1 MAASAHEPVLDL
13 DRPFT
18 HAQGLAAGLTSS
30 ELRGRGFRRILHGV
44 YIRAAAPLRPFERVE
59 AALVLHTDTAYAS
72 HTSAARVYR
81 LPVPERLSD
90 EHVSVFRKADRRSP
104 RGVCP
109 HLAPTT
115 AGVFNLHGI
124 RLSAPVQVFLEM
136 ATLVNLVELV
146 VIGDALVRQKRVS
159 PEQLVAAAAAF
170 TGRGAVL
177 ARRAASFVRRGVDSA
192 METRLRMLIVLAGL
206 PEPQVNFKIYYSN
219 GELRYRFDLSYP
231 ALLLAVEYDGR
242 QHRDD
247 LDQWD
252 SDLDRDDWLDD
263 HEWRM
268 VKVFS
273 RGIYKEPARTLER
286 VRKAIVS
293 RGGRVPRRLR
303 DDWKPFFPVTRP
315 PATRGPAGR

>member
-13 DRPFT
+13 YRPFT
-18 HAQGLAAGLTSS
+18 HAQGLAAGLTGST
-30 ELRGRGFRRILHGV
+30 LRGRDYRRIMHGV
-44 YIRAAAPLRPFERVE
+44 YIHARAPQRPFERVE
-59 AALVLHTDTAYAS
+59 AALLVHSDRAYAS

-90 EHVSVFRKADRRSP
+90 EHISVFHKEDRRSP

-109 HLAPTT
+109 HLAPPS
-115 AGVFNLHGI
+115 GRVVVLHGI
-124 RLSAPVQVFLEM
+124 RISAPEQVFVEM

-146 VIGDALVRQKRVS
+146 AIGDALVRQKRVT
-159 PEQLVAAAAAF
+159 PEQLVAAAASYR
-170 TGRGAVL
+170 GRGAVL
-177 ARRAASFVRRGVDSA
+177 ARRAASYVRRDVDSP

-206 PEPQVNFKIYYSN
+206 PEPQVNVKICYSN
-219 GELRYRFDLSYP
+219 GRVRYRFDLSYP
-231 ALLLAVEYDGR
+231 HLKLAVEYDGR

-252 SDLDRDDWLDD
+252 HDLERDEWLDEND
-263 HEWRM
+263 WKI

-273 RGIYKEPARTLER
+273 RGIYREPARTIER
-286 VRKAIVS
+286 VRAAIVG

-303 DDWKPFFPVTRP
+303 DDWKPFFPVV
-315 PATRGPAGR
+315 

>member
-1 MAASAHEPVLDL
+1 MAASVHEPVLDPN
-13 DRPFT
+13 RPFT
-18 HAQGLAAGLTSS
+18 HAQGLAAGLSS
-30 ELRGRGFRRILHGV
+30 STLRGRDYRRIMHGV
-44 YIRAAAPLRPFERVE
+44 YIHARAPHRPFERVE
-59 AALVLHTDTAYAS
+59 AALLIHPDRAYAS

-81 LPVPERLSD
+81 LPLPERLSD
-90 EHVSVFRKADRRSP
+90 EHVTVFHKQDRRSP

-109 HLAPTT
+109 HLAPPS
-115 AGVFNLHGI
+115 GRVVLLHGI
-124 RLSAPVQVFLEM
+124 RVSAPDQLFLEM

-146 VIGDALVRQKRVS
+146 VIGDALVRQKRIT
-159 PEQLVAAAAAF
+159 PEQLVAAAAAY

-177 ARRAASFVRRGVDSA
+177 ARRAASYVRRDVDSP

-206 PEPQVNFKIYYSN
+206 PEPQVNFKICFPN
-219 GELRYRFDLSYP
+219 GRVRYRFDLSYP
-231 ALLLAVEYDGR
+231 ELKIVVEYDGR

-252 SDLDRDDWLDD
+252 HDLDRDEWLADD
-263 HEWRM
+263 SWTF

-273 RGIYKEPARTLER
+273 RGIYREPAKTIER

-303 DDWKPFFPVTRP
+303 DDWKPFFPVVPRTSTSA
-315 PATRGPAGR
+315 PA